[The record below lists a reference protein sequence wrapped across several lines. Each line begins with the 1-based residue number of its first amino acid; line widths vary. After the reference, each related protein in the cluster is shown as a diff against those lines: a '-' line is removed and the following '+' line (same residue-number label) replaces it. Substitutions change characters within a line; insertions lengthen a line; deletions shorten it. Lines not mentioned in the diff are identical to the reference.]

1 MKHFSIAGTVRTTGT
16 KADVREVRK
25 AGRVPCNFYG
35 NGVENVAFSVDEKEF
50 LVLVSQPASFIIDL
64 DIDGKK
70 YTAVLREVQYHP
82 VTDRPLHVDFVAVT
96 EDKPI
101 TIDVPVRIFGNS
113 EGVRQGGKL
122 SVNVRKLRV
131 SALMA
136 NLPDELPVDITALKL
151 GKRIN
156 AGDLHYEGIQI
167 VSDKNT
173 IICRVNATRAMQQA
187 AAEAAKA
194 GN

>member
-1 MKHFSIAGTVRTTGT
+1 MKHFSIAGTARTTGT

-25 AGRVPCNFYG
+25 AGKVPCNFYG
-35 NGVENVAFSVDEKEF
+35 NGIENVAFSVDEKEF
-50 LVLVSQPASFIIDL
+50 MTLVCQPSSFIIDL

-70 YTAVLREVQYHP
+70 NTAVLREVQYHP
-82 VTDRPLHVDFVAVT
+82 VSDRPLHADFVAVS

-122 SVNVRKLRV
+122 AVNVRKLRV

-136 NLPDELPVDITALKL
+136 DLPDELPVDITTLKL

-156 AGDLHYEGIQI
+156 AGDLHFDKVNI
-167 VSDKNT
+167 VTPKTAIVCSVK
-173 IICRVNATRAMQQA
+173 ATRNAVAA
-187 AAEAAKA
+187 AAEAEANA
-194 GN
+194 

>member
-1 MKHFSIAGTVRTTGT
+1 MKHYSIAGTVRTTGT
-16 KADVREVRK
+16 KADIREVRN

-50 LVLVSQPASFIIDL
+50 LALVSQPSSFIIDL

-70 YTAVLREVQYHP
+70 NTAVLREVQYHP
-82 VTDRPLHVDFVAVT
+82 VTDRPLHIDFVAVT
-96 EDKPI
+96 DDKPI

-122 SVNVRKLRV
+122 TVNVRKLRV

-136 NLPDELPVDITALKL
+136 DLPDELPVDITTLKL

-156 AGDLHYEGIQI
+156 AGDLHYDKVNI
-167 VSDKNT
+167 VTPKT
-173 IICRVNATRAMQQA
+173 AIVCAVKATRNAVA
-187 AAEAAKA
+187 AATEAEA
-194 GN
+194 

>member
-1 MKHFSIAGTVRTTGT
+1 MKHYSIAGTVRTTGT
-16 KADVREVRK
+16 KADIREVRN

-35 NGVENVAFSVDEKEF
+35 NGVENVAFSVDEKDF
-50 LVLVSQPASFIIDL
+50 LALVSQPASFIIDL
-64 DIDGKK
+64 DIDGKVS
-70 YTAVLREVQYHP
+70 TAVLREVQYHP
-82 VTDRPLHVDFVAVT
+82 VTDRPLHIDFVAVT

-122 SVNVRKLRV
+122 TVNVRKLRV

-136 NLPDELPVDITALKL
+136 DLPDELPVDITTLKL

-156 AGDLHYEGIQI
+156 AGDLHYDKVNI
-167 VSDKNT
+167 VTPKT
-173 IICRVNATRAMQQA
+173 AIVCAVKATRNAVAA
-187 AAEAAKA
+187 AAEAE
-194 GN
+194 

>member
-1 MKHFSIAGTVRTTGT
+1 MKHYSIAGTVRTTGT
-16 KADVREVRK
+16 KADIRAIRQ

-64 DIDGKK
+64 DIDGKVS
-70 YTAVLREVQYHP
+70 TAVLREVQYHP
-82 VTDRPLHVDFVAVT
+82 VTDRPLHIDFVAVT

-122 SVNVRKLRV
+122 TVNVRKLRV

-136 NLPDELPVDITALKL
+136 NLPDELPVDITTLKL

-156 AGDLHYEGIQI
+156 AGDLHYDKVNI
-167 VSDKNT
+167 VTPKT
-173 IICRVNATRAMQQA
+173 AIVCAVKATRNAVAA
-187 AAEAAKA
+187 AAEAES
-194 GN
+194 

>member
-1 MKHFSIAGTVRTTGT
+1 MRHFAIAGTVRTIGT
-16 KADVREVRK
+16 KADIREVRK

-35 NGVENVAFSVDEKEF
+35 NGIENVAFSVDEKEF
-50 LVLVSQPASFIIDL
+50 MTLVCQPSSFIIDL

-70 YTAVLREVQYHP
+70 NTAVLREVQYHP

-122 SVNVRKLRV
+122 VVNVRKLRV

-136 NLPDELPVDITALKL
+136 NLPDELPVDITTLKL

-156 AGDLHYEGIQI
+156 AGDLHYDNVNI
-167 VSDKNT
+167 VTPKTAIVCSVK
-173 IICRVNATRAMQQA
+173 ATRNAVA
-187 AAEAAKA
+187 AASAE
-194 GN
+194 

>member
-1 MKHFSIAGTVRTTGT
+1 MKHYSIAGTVRTTGT
-16 KADVREVRK
+16 KADIREVRN

-50 LVLVSQPASFIIDL
+50 LALVSQPASFIIDL

-70 YTAVLREVQYHP
+70 NTAVLREVQYHP
-82 VTDRPLHVDFVAVT
+82 VTDRPLHIDFVAVT
-96 EDKPI
+96 DDKPI

-122 SVNVRKLRV
+122 TVNVRKLRV

-136 NLPDELPVDITALKL
+136 DLPDELPVDITTLKL

-156 AGDLHYEGIQI
+156 AGDLHFDKVNI
-167 VSDKNT
+167 VTPKT
-173 IICRVNATRAMQQA
+173 AIVCAVKATRNAVA
-187 AAEAAKA
+187 AASEAEA
-194 GN
+194 

>member
-1 MKHFSIAGTVRTTGT
+1 MKHYSIAGTVRTTGT
-16 KADVREVRK
+16 KADIREVRN

-50 LVLVSQPASFIIDL
+50 LALVSQPASFIIDL

-70 YTAVLREVQYHP
+70 NTAVLREVQYHP
-82 VTDRPLHVDFVAVT
+82 VTDRPLHIDFVAVT
-96 EDKPI
+96 DDKPI

-122 SVNVRKLRV
+122 TVNVRKLRV

-136 NLPDELPVDITALKL
+136 DLPDELPVDITTLKL

-156 AGDLHYEGIQI
+156 AGDLHFDKVNI
-167 VSDKNT
+167 VTPKT
-173 IICRVNATRAMQQA
+173 AIVCAVKATRNAVAA
-187 AAEAAKA
+187 AAEAE
-194 GN
+194 

>member
-1 MKHFSIAGTVRTTGT
+1 MKHYSIAGTVRTTGT
-16 KADVREVRK
+16 KADIRAIRQ

-64 DIDGKK
+64 DIDGKVS
-70 YTAVLREVQYHP
+70 TAVLREVQYHP
-82 VTDRPLHVDFVAVT
+82 VTDRPLHIDFVAVT

-122 SVNVRKLRV
+122 TVNVRKLRV

-136 NLPDELPVDITALKL
+136 DLPDELPVDITTLKL

-156 AGDLHYEGIQI
+156 AGDLHYDNVNI
-167 VSDKNT
+167 VTPKT
-173 IICRVNATRAMQQA
+173 AIVCAVKATRNAVAA
-187 AAEAAKA
+187 AAEAES
-194 GN
+194 

>member
-1 MKHFSIAGTVRTTGT
+1 MKHYSITGTVRTTGT
-16 KADVREVRK
+16 KADIREVRK

-50 LVLVSQPASFIIDL
+50 LALVSQPSSFIIDL

-70 YTAVLREVQYHP
+70 NTAVLREVQYHP
-82 VTDRPLHVDFVAVT
+82 VTDRPLHIDFVAVT
-96 EDKPI
+96 DDKPI

-122 SVNVRKLRV
+122 TVNVRKLRV

-136 NLPDELPVDITALKL
+136 DLPDELPVDITTLKL

-156 AGDLHYEGIQI
+156 AGDLHYDKVNI
-167 VSDKNT
+167 VTPKT
-173 IICRVNATRAMQQA
+173 AIVCAVKATRNAVA
-187 AAEAAKA
+187 AATEAEA
-194 GN
+194 

>member
-1 MKHFSIAGTVRTTGT
+1 MKHYSIAGTARTIGT
-16 KADVREVRK
+16 KADIREVRK

-35 NGVENVAFSVDEKEF
+35 NGIENVAFSIDEKEF
-50 LVLVSQPASFIIDL
+50 LVLLSQPASFIIDL

-70 YTAVLREVQYHP
+70 NTAVLREIQFHP

-101 TIDVPVRIFGNS
+101 TIDVPIRIFGNS

-122 SVNVRKLRV
+122 AVNVRKLRV

-136 NLPDELPVDITALKL
+136 DLPDELPIDITTLKL

-156 AGDLHYEGIQI
+156 AGDLHFDKVNI
-167 VSDKNT
+167 VTPKT
-173 IICRVNATRAMQQA
+173 AIVCAVKATRNAVAA
-187 AAEAAKA
+187 AAESESAS
-194 GN
+194 

>member
-1 MKHFSIAGTVRTTGT
+1 MKHYSIAGTVRTTGT
-16 KADVREVRK
+16 KADIRAIRQ

-64 DIDGKK
+64 DIDGKVC
-70 YTAVLREVQYHP
+70 TAVLREVQYHP
-82 VTDRPLHVDFVAVT
+82 VTDRPLHIDFVAVT

-122 SVNVRKLRV
+122 TVNVRKLRV

-136 NLPDELPVDITALKL
+136 NLPDELPVDITTLKL

-156 AGDLHYEGIQI
+156 AGDLHYDNVNI
-167 VSDKNT
+167 VTPKT
-173 IICRVNATRAMQQA
+173 AIVCAVKATRNAVAA
-187 AAEAAKA
+187 AAEAES
-194 GN
+194 

>member
-1 MKHFSIAGTVRTTGT
+1 MKHYSIAGTVRTTGT
-16 KADVREVRK
+16 KADIRAIRQ

-64 DIDGKK
+64 DIDGKVS
-70 YTAVLREVQYHP
+70 TAVLREVQYHP
-82 VTDRPLHVDFVAVT
+82 VTDRPLHIDFVAVT

-122 SVNVRKLRV
+122 TVNVRKLRV

-136 NLPDELPVDITALKL
+136 NLPDELPVDITTLKL

-156 AGDLHYEGIQI
+156 AGDLHYDNVNI
-167 VSDKNT
+167 VTPKT
-173 IICRVNATRAMQQA
+173 AIVCAVKATRNAVAA
-187 AAEAAKA
+187 AAEAES
-194 GN
+194 

>member
-1 MKHFSIAGTVRTTGT
+1 MKHYSIAGTVRTTGT
-16 KADVREVRK
+16 KADIREVRN

-50 LVLVSQPASFIIDL
+50 LALVSQPSSFIIDL

-70 YTAVLREVQYHP
+70 NTAVLREVQYHP
-82 VTDRPLHVDFVAVT
+82 VTDRPLHIDFVAVT

-122 SVNVRKLRV
+122 TVNVRKLRV

-136 NLPDELPVDITALKL
+136 DLPDELPVDITTLKL

-156 AGDLHYEGIQI
+156 AGDLHYDKVNI
-167 VSDKNT
+167 VTPKT
-173 IICRVNATRAMQQA
+173 AIVCAVKATRNAVAA
-187 AAEAAKA
+187 AAEAE
-194 GN
+194 

>member
-1 MKHFSIAGTVRTTGT
+1 MKHYSIAGTVRTTGT
-16 KADVREVRK
+16 KADVRAIRQ

-50 LVLVSQPASFIIDL
+50 LALVSQPASFIIDL
-64 DIDGKK
+64 DIDGKVN
-70 YTAVLREVQYHP
+70 TAVLREVQYHP
-82 VTDRPLHVDFVAVT
+82 VTDRPLHIDFVAVT

-122 SVNVRKLRV
+122 TINVRKLRV
-131 SALMA
+131 SALME
-136 NLPDELPVDITALKL
+136 NLPDELPVDITTLKL

-156 AGDLHYEGIQI
+156 AGDLHFDNVNI
-167 VSDKNT
+167 VTPKT
-173 IICRVNATRAMQQA
+173 AIVCAVKATRNAVAA
-187 AAEAAKA
+187 AAEAES
-194 GN
+194 

>member
-1 MKHFSIAGTVRTTGT
+1 MKHYSIAGTVRTTGT
-16 KADVREVRK
+16 KADIREVRN

-50 LVLVSQPASFIIDL
+50 LALVSQPASFIIDL

-70 YTAVLREVQYHP
+70 NTAVLREVQYHP
-82 VTDRPLHVDFVAVT
+82 VTDRPLHIDFVAVT

-122 SVNVRKLRV
+122 TVNVRKLRV

-136 NLPDELPVDITALKL
+136 DLPDELPVDITTLKL

-156 AGDLHYEGIQI
+156 AGDLHFDKVNI
-167 VSDKNT
+167 VTPKT
-173 IICRVNATRAMQQA
+173 AIVCAVKATRNAVAA
-187 AAEAAKA
+187 AAEAE
-194 GN
+194 

>member
-1 MKHFSIAGTVRTTGT
+1 MKHYSIAGTVRTTGT

-25 AGRVPCNFYG
+25 TGKVPCNFYG
-35 NGVENVAFSVDEKEF
+35 NGIENVAFSVDEKEF
-50 LVLVSQPASFIIDL
+50 LMLVSQPASFIIDL

-70 YTAVLREVQYHP
+70 NTAVLREVQYHP
-82 VTDRPLHVDFVAVT
+82 VTDRPLHADFVAVT

-131 SALMA
+131 CALMA
-136 NLPDELPVDITALKL
+136 NLPDELPVDITTLKL

-156 AGDLHYEGIQI
+156 AGDLHYDNVSI
-167 VSDKNT
+167 VT
-173 IICRVNATRAMQQA
+173 PATAIICAVKATRNAVA
-187 AAEAAKA
+187 AATDAEANA
-194 GN
+194 

>member
-1 MKHFSIAGTVRTTGT
+1 MKHYSIAGTLRTTGS
-16 KADVREVRK
+16 KADIREVRK

-50 LVLVSQPASFIIDL
+50 LTLVSQPASFIIDL

-70 YTAVLREVQYHP
+70 STAVLREVQYHP
-82 VTDRPLHVDFVAVT
+82 VTDRPLHIDFVAVT

-136 NLPDELPVDITALKL
+136 DLPDELPVDISNLKL

-156 AGDLHYEGIQI
+156 AGDLHYDNVNMVTPKTAI
-167 VSDKNT
+167 VCAVK
-173 IICRVNATRAMQQA
+173 ATRNAVA
-187 AAEAAKA
+187 ATTEEEATA
-194 GN
+194 

>member
-1 MKHFSIAGTVRTTGT
+1 MKHYPIAGTVRTTGT
-16 KADVREVRK
+16 KADIRAIRQ

-64 DIDGKK
+64 DIDGKVS
-70 YTAVLREVQYHP
+70 TAVLREVQYHP
-82 VTDRPLHVDFVAVT
+82 VTDRPLHIDFVAVT

-122 SVNVRKLRV
+122 TVNVRKLRV

-136 NLPDELPVDITALKL
+136 NLPDELPVDITTLKL

-156 AGDLHYEGIQI
+156 AGDLHYDNVNI
-167 VSDKNT
+167 VTPKT
-173 IICRVNATRAMQQA
+173 AIVCAVKATRNAVA
-187 AAEAAKA
+187 ADAEAES
-194 GN
+194 

>member
-1 MKHFSIAGTVRTTGT
+1 MKHFSIAGTARTTGT

-25 AGRVPCNFYG
+25 AGKVPCNFYG
-35 NGVENVAFSVDEKEF
+35 NGIENVAFSVDEKEF
-50 LVLVSQPASFIIDL
+50 MTLVCQPSSFIIDL

-70 YTAVLREVQYHP
+70 NTAVLREVQYHP
-82 VTDRPLHVDFVAVT
+82 VSDRPLHADFVAVS

-122 SVNVRKLRV
+122 AVNVRKLRV

-136 NLPDELPVDITALKL
+136 DLPDELPVDITTLKL

-156 AGDLHYEGIQI
+156 AGDLHFDKVSI
-167 VSDKNT
+167 VTPKTAIVCSVK
-173 IICRVNATRAMQQA
+173 ATRNAVAA
-187 AAEAAKA
+187 AAEAEANA
-194 GN
+194 

>member
-1 MKHFSIAGTVRTTGT
+1 MKHYSIAGTVRTTGT
-16 KADVREVRK
+16 KADIREVRN

-35 NGVENVAFSVDEKEF
+35 NGVENVAFSVDEKDF
-50 LVLVSQPASFIIDL
+50 LALVSQPASFIIDL
-64 DIDGKK
+64 DIDGKVS
-70 YTAVLREVQYHP
+70 TAVLREVQYHP
-82 VTDRPLHVDFVAVT
+82 VTDRPLHIDFVAVT

-122 SVNVRKLRV
+122 TVNVRKLRV

-136 NLPDELPVDITALKL
+136 DLPDELPVDITTLKL

-156 AGDLHYEGIQI
+156 AGDLHYDKVNI
-167 VSDKNT
+167 VTPKT
-173 IICRVNATRAMQQA
+173 AIVCAVKATRNAVAA
-187 AAEAAKA
+187 AAEAEANA
-194 GN
+194 

>member
-1 MKHFSIAGTVRTTGT
+1 MKHYSIAGTVRTTGT
-16 KADVREVRK
+16 KADIREVRK

-50 LVLVSQPASFIIDL
+50 LALVSQPSSFIIDL

-70 YTAVLREVQYHP
+70 NTAVLREVQYHP
-82 VTDRPLHVDFVAVT
+82 VTDRPLHIDFVAVT
-96 EDKPI
+96 DDKPI

-122 SVNVRKLRV
+122 TVNVRKLRV

-136 NLPDELPVDITALKL
+136 DLPDELPVDITTLKL

-156 AGDLHYEGIQI
+156 AGDLHYDKVNI
-167 VSDKNT
+167 VTPKT
-173 IICRVNATRAMQQA
+173 AIVCAVKATRNAVA
-187 AAEAAKA
+187 AATEAEA
-194 GN
+194 

>member
-1 MKHFSIAGTVRTTGT
+1 MKHYAIAGTVRTTGT

-35 NGVENVAFSVDEKEF
+35 NGVENVSFSVDEKEF
-50 LVLVSQPASFIIDL
+50 LALVSQPASFIIDL

-70 YTAVLREVQYHP
+70 NTAVLREVQYHP
-82 VTDRPLHVDFVAVT
+82 VTDRPLHIDFVAVT

-122 SVNVRKLRV
+122 TVNVRKLRV

-136 NLPDELPVDITALKL
+136 DLPDELPVDITTLKL

-156 AGDLHYEGIQI
+156 AGDLHFDKVNI
-167 VSDKNT
+167 VTPKT
-173 IICRVNATRAMQQA
+173 AIVCAVKATRNAVAA
-187 AAEAAKA
+187 AAEAEA
-194 GN
+194 

>member
-16 KADVREVRK
+16 KADIRAIRQ

-64 DIDGKK
+64 DIDGKVC
-70 YTAVLREVQYHP
+70 TAVLREVQYHP
-82 VTDRPLHVDFVAVT
+82 VTDRPLHIDFVAVT

-122 SVNVRKLRV
+122 TVNVRKLRV

-136 NLPDELPVDITALKL
+136 NLPDELPVDITTLKL

-156 AGDLHYEGIQI
+156 AGDLHYDNVNI
-167 VSDKNT
+167 VTPKT
-173 IICRVNATRAMQQA
+173 AIVCAVKATRNAVAA
-187 AAEAAKA
+187 AAEAES
-194 GN
+194 

>member
-1 MKHFSIAGTVRTTGT
+1 MKHYSIAGTVRTTGT
-16 KADVREVRK
+16 KADIREVRN

-50 LVLVSQPASFIIDL
+50 LALVSQPASFIIDL

-70 YTAVLREVQYHP
+70 NTAVLREVQYHP
-82 VTDRPLHVDFVAVT
+82 VTDRPLHIDFVAVT
-96 EDKPI
+96 DDKPI

-122 SVNVRKLRV
+122 TVNVRKLRV

-136 NLPDELPVDITALKL
+136 DLPDELPVDITTLKL

-156 AGDLHYEGIQI
+156 AGDLHYDKVNI
-167 VSDKNT
+167 VTPKT
-173 IICRVNATRAMQQA
+173 AIVCAVKATRNAVA
-187 AAEAAKA
+187 AASEAEA
-194 GN
+194 